1 MRRGREY
8 HRLGDHYTARFL
20 KRHPEVATTVA
31 RATDR
36 NRVLAINKESLKT
49 CFDNLERCIS
59 RNKILPENMWN
70 FDEKGFRMGQG
81 EKKNELVIARVRV
94 ESPRRAQDGNREWVT
109 TPHPLDQSRLLSHV

>member
-1 MRRGREY
+1 MGGVT
-8 HRLGDHYTARFL
+8 GDHYTARFL

-36 NRVLAINKESLKT
+36 NRELVINKESLKT
-49 CFDNLERCIS
+49 YFDNLERCIS
-59 RNKILPENMWN
+59 HNKILPKDMWN

-94 ESPRRAQDGNREWVT
+94 K
-109 TPHPLDQSRLLSHV
+109 